1 MKRKP
6 GPTEGQIAFAR
17 AEMAEVLPPPS
28 EHCTTCGGS
37 KYADK
42 SAIPVCICTK
52 PDWKVM

>member
-6 GPTEGQIAFAR
+6 DPTEQQVAFAR
-17 AEMAEVLPPPS
+17 AEMQQSARVPS

-37 KYADK
+37 KYPDR
-42 SAIPVCICTK
+42 SAMPVCICTE